1 MKKRKLDSKPRY
13 FYAIFISLFLF
24 FSGFAISY
32 GINSFEFERVS
43 NLQEGIYYDFFKTE
57 LSYDLFKENNCNLDL
72 LDSLSKS
79 LNFQGTML
87 QKFEDEFGKDNSH
100 VIERKKYYTLLELSH
115 FNFMKKIDKECN
127 FNNNFI
133 LFFYS
138 NDKKY
143 LDDSEKIGK
152 ILTHL
157 KEVNPSVLI
166 YSFNS
171 DSESPL
177 IKELKKK
184 YEIKKNIFIL
194 INEKYGLDYI
204 ENISQLENYL

>member
-100 VIERKKYYTLLELSH
+100 VIE
-115 FNFMKKIDKECN
+115 
-127 FNNNFI
+127 
-133 LFFYS
+133 
-138 NDKKY
+138 
-143 LDDSEKIGK
+143 
-152 ILTHL
+152 
-157 KEVNPSVLI
+157 
-166 YSFNS
+166 
-171 DSESPL
+171 
-177 IKELKKK
+177 
-184 YEIKKNIFIL
+184 
-194 INEKYGLDYI
+194 
-204 ENISQLENYL
+204 